1 MRKLKRVVVKEELV
15 ALTGKVDHAIVLN
28 QFIYWSE
35 RVKDVDAYLKEEME
49 RIRKFSDGSIE
60 SEEDIRENLTNGWIY
75 KTAAQMKDECMFEK
89 SETTM
94 QRIIND
100 LVKNGWLD
108 RRKNPKYKW
117 DKTYQYRVNI
127 YKIQRDLNQLGYALE
142 GYSLLTEDNESLGNQ
157 KDNER
162 ETPDPSNIQNE
173 SSSMQFESS
182 RMQNESSIMQNEH
195 SMMQNEVSIVQ
206 NEGAIPEIT
215 SESIQKS

>member
-1 MRKLKRVVVKEELV
+1 LRKLKRVVVKEELV

-127 YKIQRDLNQLGYALE
+127 YKIQRDLNQLGT
-142 GYSLLTEDNESLGNQ
+142 LLKGTV
-157 KDNER
+157 
-162 ETPDPSNIQNE
+162 
-173 SSSMQFESS
+173 F
-182 RMQNESSIMQNEH
+182 
-195 SMMQNEVSIVQ
+195 
-206 NEGAIPEIT
+206 
-215 SESIQKS
+215 